1 MPGKNSVAA
10 ALRQAPGHNG
20 TSFHGCIRN
29 LYINSELQDFRKVPM
44 QTGILPG
51 CEPCHKK
58 VCAHGTCQAGRQSG
72 FTCECE
78 EGWTGPLCD
87 QRTNDPCLGNK

>member
-1 MPGKNSVAA
+1 MPGKNNVAS
-10 ALRQAPGHNG
+10 LRQAPGKNG

-58 VCAHGTCQAGRQSG
+58 VCAHGTCQPSSQSG
-72 FTCECE
+72 FTCDCE
-78 EGWTGPLCD
+78 EGWMGPLCD